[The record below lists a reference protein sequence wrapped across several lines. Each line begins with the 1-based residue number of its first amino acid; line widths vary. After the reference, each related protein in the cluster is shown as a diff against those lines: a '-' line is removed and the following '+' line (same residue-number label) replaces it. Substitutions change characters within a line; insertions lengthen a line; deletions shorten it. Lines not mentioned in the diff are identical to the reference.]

1 MEHTL
6 IHTKRILM
14 ALIICI
20 TSLSYLKPQKVG
32 IQEEYGPK
40 LEVILEKTG
49 EYCEEVKN
57 LALHYVCKENIIDI
71 HYFYKTQEVIERVPK
86 SSFVTSTIRFELKDS
101 RKKSYVYDYQL
112 IRKSGKMIEKRELLE
127 EDGKKKKEK
136 ASGLRYVKY
145 LSKNIVFGPVGFLSR
160 YWQRHFDYKIIGSDI
175 INGKKALIISAY
187 PKQEREEN
195 YNVAQIWIDMKE
207 YSILKIQWNPLSI
220 QNYEEEKIRY
230 PTGEYKKTII
240 WNVDFGVEEKGIRFP
255 SKQIVQEVFI
265 SENDKKNVLEEIVF
279 TYTDYK
285 FFTVETEVRYKKN
298 PD

>member
-1 MEHTL
+1 MEHAF
-6 IHTKRILM
+6 IRTKRILL
-14 ALIICI
+14 AFIICF
-20 TSLSYLKPQKVG
+20 TSLSYLKSQKVG

-49 EYCEEVKN
+49 EYCEKVKN

-71 HYFYKTQEVIERVPK
+71 HYFYRTREVIERVPK
-86 SSFVTSTIRFELKDS
+86 SSFITSTIRFELKGS
-101 RKKSYVYDYQL
+101 KKKSYVYDYQL
-112 IRKSGKMIEKRELLE
+112 VRKSGEMIEKRILLE
-127 EDGKKKKEK
+127 EEGKAKKEK
-136 ASGLRYVKY
+136 SSGLRYVKY
-145 LSKNIVFGPVGFLSR
+145 LSKNIVFGPVGFLSK
-160 YWQRHFDYKIIGSDI
+160 YWQSQFEYKIIGSDI
-175 INGKKALIISAY
+175 KNGKEALIINAY

-207 YSILKIQWNPLSI
+207 YSILKIQWEPSSI

-265 SENDKKNVLEEIVF
+265 SENDKKHVLEEIVF

-285 FFTVETEVRYKKN
+285 FFTVETEVKYKK
-298 PD
+298 D